1 MSAILNNWEYMISGL
16 RYTFA
21 LALIGIVGSFLLGCI
36 LATLRLSPY
45 LPVRLA
51 TKAFIELVRSVPL
64 LLFIFFTYFLITE
77 LGYNV
82 TAFMSGSI
90 ALAVFTSVYVAEII
104 RSGIPG
110 VHPGHVE
117 AARASGLSYLQTM
130 RHVVLPQAVRRMM
143 PSLSSEFIM
152 LIKETSLVS
161 VIGVQ
166 EFYTRVSIT
175 NARVL
180 VHPFE
185 LLAFAAV
192 VYFCICFVL
201 SLVARR
207 YELRSDI

>member
-1 MSAILNNWEYMISGL
+1 MTAILNNWEYMLGGL

-21 LALIGIVGSFLLGCI
+21 LAIIGISASFVLGCI
-36 LATLRLSPY
+36 LATMRISPY
-45 LPVRLA
+45 APVRLVA
-51 TKAFIELVRSVPL
+51 KGYIELIRSIPL
-64 LLFIFFTYFLITE
+64 LLFIFFTYFLLTE

-82 TAFMSGSI
+82 SAFASGGI
-90 ALAVFTSVYVAEII
+90 ALAVFTSAYVAEII
-104 RSGIPG
+104 RSGILG
-110 VHPGHVE
+110 VHAGHVQ

-130 RHVVLPQAVRRMM
+130 RYVVLPQAVRRMM

-166 EFYTRVSIT
+166 EFYTRVSTT

-185 LLAFAAV
+185 LLGFAAV
-192 VYFCICFVL
+192 VYFCICFTMSRL
-201 SLVARR
+201 SGR
-207 YELRSDI
+207 YELRADL